1 MEKWKFTDVNYEY
14 GKYYLNAEK
23 KTFQPIIPI
32 SFFEISN
39 QYEYLTTGKKDKKRI
54 VNNGLKQLTEL
65 ANSFDT
71 VLLNASANI
80 VLATPTITDDIL
92 FATIFWLKNYL
103 EKNLPEAIKTIF
115 KKIKAVVK
123 QVEKFIHQLGK
134 QIENNLAL
142 FNAFLCGLANGIIS
156 LFQTIVG
163 LLAFV
168 IDNIPILELENL
180 SKEKIFAQQEKL
192 EFIEDLVDTVSNNI
206 SELFEG
212 LIKTIKTFPAEL
224 AKFAKA
230 IGNKIKGLSQYF
242 WVFII
247 GAVAFE
253 LILDAI
259 IAFFT
264 GGTSLA
270 ASIGNKITRVAT
282 NIANKG
288 VTVARKVATKTVST
302 AKALRDFV
310 AKQTKEMVE
319 AIKKGKFIEWLREK
333 LYKLFGIGKK
343 AELKLRGKPV
353 VLKGFKFKKIRY
365 IKRNLSEVIKLRN
378 KFNNKIRKDFL
389 NDLLKKPGIK
399 NKLKKSGI
407 TDLMIKRMKEK
418 GKVPD
423 GWNVHHKLPLDDGGT
438 NSFENLMLIQ
448 NEPYHYAITGYQ
460 KSVTK
465 ILQTKDSIDIE
476 WPFFNGYLYP

>member
-65 ANSFDT
+65 TNSFDT

-115 KKIKAVVK
+115 KKIKTVVK

-142 FNAFLCGLANGIIS
+142 FNAFLCGLTNGIIS

-168 IDNIPILELENL
+168 IDNIPILEFENL
-180 SKEKIFAQQEKL
+180 SIEKITAQQEKL

-206 SELFEG
+206 SELFNG
-212 LIKTIKTFPAEL
+212 LIKTIKTFPSEL

-270 ASIGNKITRVAT
+270 ASIGSKISRAT
-282 NIANKG
+282 TKAAQVGIKTAKQVG
-288 VTVARKVATKTVST
+288 KKVVTST
-302 AKALRDFV
+302 ADLIKFLKRELKELIKALKD
-310 AKQTKEMVE
+310 
-319 AIKKGKFIEWLREK
+319 GKF
-333 LYKLFGIGKK
+333 
-343 AELKLRGKPV
+343 
-353 VLKGFKFKKIRY
+353 
-365 IKRNLSEVIKLRN
+365 
-378 KFNNKIRKDFL
+378 
-389 NDLLKKPGIK
+389 
-399 NKLKKSGI
+399 
-407 TDLMIKRMKEK
+407 
-418 GKVPD
+418 
-423 GWNVHHKLPLDDGGT
+423 
-438 NSFENLMLIQ
+438 
-448 NEPYHYAITGYQ
+448 
-460 KSVTK
+460 
-465 ILQTKDSIDIE
+465 
-476 WPFFNGYLYP
+476 